1 MMAFGSNSAKTDRSV
16 KKNAVFLNAV
26 QRKTE
31 GGRTRLTTL
40 FGYIGRKYIIST
52 DKNQMEVKYFFIS
65 KEIYLNNPSQYRE
78 QLIMLT
84 AEEIEQ
90 TLHDFLSK
98 KEGFCEGLEKYDIKS
113 MTVIAATI

>member
-1 MMAFGSNSAKTDRSV
+1 MAFGSNRAKTDRIV

-40 FGYIGRKYIIST
+40 FGYIGRRYIIST
-52 DKNQMEVKYFFIS
+52 EKNQIEVKYFFIPQ
-65 KEIYLNNPSQYRE
+65 EIYLSDPSQYRE
-78 QLIMLT
+78 QLIMLN

-90 TLHDFLSK
+90 TLNDFLSK

-113 MTVIAATI
+113 RTVIASTI